1 MSTTYQ
7 PGQRDSRP
15 WGTWEILALG
25 PDYAVKRI
33 VVKPGA
39 RLSLQRHRHR
49 AEHWIVVGGT
59 ASVTRGR
66 DTFPVSAGENTV
78 IGLGDV
84 HRIANPGT
92 ADLVF
97 IEVQHGVHLDEAD
110 IERLEDDYGRE

>member
-1 MSTTYQ
+1 MGTTYQ

-25 PDYAVKRI
+25 PGYAVKRI
-33 VVKPGA
+33 VVRPGT

-59 ASVTRGR
+59 AAVTRGR
-66 DTFPVSAGENTV
+66 DTFPASAGENAV

-92 ADLVF
+92 VDLVF
-97 IEVQHGVHLDEAD
+97 IEVQHGAHLDEAD

>member
-1 MSTTYQ
+1 MGTTYQ
-7 PGQRDSRP
+7 PRQRDIRP

-25 PDYAVKRI
+25 PGYAVKRI
-33 VVKPGA
+33 VVEPGA

-59 ASVTRGR
+59 ASVVRGR
-66 DTFPVSAGENTV
+66 DTFSVSAGENAV

-92 ADLVF
+92 VDLVF
-97 IEVQHGVHLDEAD
+97 IEVQHGAHLDEAD

>member
-1 MSTTYQ
+1 MGTTYQ

-25 PDYAVKRI
+25 PGYAVKRI
-33 VVKPGA
+33 VVRPGA

-49 AEHWIVVGGT
+49 GGT
-59 ASVTRGR
+59 AAVTRGR
-66 DTFPVSAGENTV
+66 DTFPASAGENAV
-78 IGLGDV
+78 IGQGDV

-92 ADLVF
+92 VDLVF
-97 IEVQHGVHLDEAD
+97 IEVQHGAHLDEAD